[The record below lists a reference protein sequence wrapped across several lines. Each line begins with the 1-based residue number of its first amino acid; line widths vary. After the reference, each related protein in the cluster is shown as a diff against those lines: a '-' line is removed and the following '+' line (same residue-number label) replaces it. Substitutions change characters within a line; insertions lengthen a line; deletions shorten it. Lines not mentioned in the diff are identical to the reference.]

1 MINSLNN
8 SMLTALKNLSD
19 GRKIV
24 FGEGNQNAS
33 LMFIGEAPGGDE
45 ERLGRP
51 FVGKAGKNL
60 DKILEK
66 LEINR
71 EDVYISNVVKVRPT
85 RISIRGTVSNRAP
98 NEDEITIFT
107 PWLND
112 EIKLISPKIIATL
125 GNTPLQ
131 ALFGSEYK
139 IGSYHSVVL
148 DYNEKTKVFPLY
160 HPASLI
166 YKPDLLPVYEQDILK
181 LKQILGGL

>member
-1 MINSLNN
+1 MINSLNS
-8 SMLTALKNLSD
+8 SMLTALQHLSD

-112 EIKLISPKIIATL
+112 EI
-125 GNTPLQ
+125 
-131 ALFGSEYK
+131 
-139 IGSYHSVVL
+139 
-148 DYNEKTKVFPLY
+148 
-160 HPASLI
+160 
-166 YKPDLLPVYEQDILK
+166 
-181 LKQILGGL
+181 